1 MIPDGA
7 DRDVDAELDRLT
19 QRWHQLPLGQAV
31 SAAEVVFA
39 AAQAL
44 ADATARAHGIPGM
57 PLPHVH
63 ERDGPAIVMDQLSVT
78 VFDATQAGVTD
89 LAEVLRRL
97 RADLR

>member
-1 MIPDGA
+1 MNSDGA
-7 DRDVDAELDRLT
+7 DRGVNAELDRLT

-31 SAAEVVFA
+31 SAAEVFFA

-57 PLPHVH
+57 PLPRLH
-63 ERDGPAIVMDQLSVT
+63 ERYGPAVVMDQLSVV
-78 VFDATQAGVTD
+78 VFDAAQAGVTD
-89 LAEVLRRL
+89 VAEGLRRL